1 MKKIVV
7 GTVAMLSL
15 AGVSGQVSA
24 TEPTA
29 IKTSTVGT
37 ESSVQA
43 QAETQI
49 AAVTSLSTP
58 QEGQKNRSSGNFSVE
73 NLPAGT
79 YALKFVVEGTN
90 SGTHFNVMKDV
101 SGGTDPTIWSNV
113 LVATLPMYKP
123 IVHSILQIHQEQT
136 PTLLLKYMLYIKK
149 QKA

>member
-1 MKKIVV
+1 MKKLVV

-24 TEPTA
+24 AESAA

-37 ESSVQA
+37 ENSIKAQA
-43 QAETQI
+43 AETQI

-79 YALKFVVEGTN
+79 YALKFVVEGAN

-113 LVATLPMYKP
+113 YSGNTTDV
-123 IVHSILQIHQEQT
+123 QT
-136 PTLLLKYMLYIKK
+136 DRSFYIANPSGTNSNFTVKVY
-149 QKA
+149 ALH

>member
-15 AGVSGQVSA
+15 SGVSGQVLA
-24 TEPTA
+24 AEPTA
-29 IKTSTVGT
+29 IKNSTVGT
-37 ESSVQA
+37 ESSVKA

-79 YALKFVVEGTN
+79 YALKFVVEGAN

-113 LVATLPMYKP
+113 YSGNTTDV
-123 IVHSILQIHQEQT
+123 QT
-136 PTLLLKYMLYIKK
+136 DRSFYIANPSGTNSNFTVKVY
-149 QKA
+149 ALH

>member
-1 MKKIVV
+1 MKKTVV
-7 GTVAMLSL
+7 GTVVMLSL

-24 TEPTA
+24 AEPTA
-29 IKTSTVGT
+29 IKVGT
-37 ESSVQA
+37 ESSVKA

-79 YALKFVVEGTN
+79 YALKFVVEGAN

-113 LVATLPMYKP
+113 YSGNTTDV
-123 IVHSILQIHQEQT
+123 QT
-136 PTLLLKYMLYIKK
+136 DRSFYIANPSGTNSNFTVKVY
-149 QKA
+149 ALH

>member
-24 TEPTA
+24 AEPTA
-29 IKTSTVGT
+29 IKVGT
-37 ESSVQA
+37 ESSVKA

-79 YALKFVVEGTN
+79 YALKFVVEGAN

-113 LVATLPMYKP
+113 YSGNTTNV
-123 IVHSILQIHQEQT
+123 QT
-136 PTLLLKYMLYIKK
+136 DRSFYIANPSGTNSNFTVKVY
-149 QKA
+149 ALH

>member
-1 MKKIVV
+1 MKKLVV

-24 TEPTA
+24 AEPAA

-37 ESSVQA
+37 ENSIKVQA
-43 QAETQI
+43 AETQI

-79 YALKFVVEGTN
+79 YALKFVVEGGN

-113 LVATLPMYKP
+113 YSGNTTDV
-123 IVHSILQIHQEQT
+123 QT
-136 PTLLLKYMLYIKK
+136 DRSFYIANPSGTNSNFTVKVY
-149 QKA
+149 ALH

>member
-24 TEPTA
+24 AEPTA
-29 IKTSTVGT
+29 IKTSTVGP
-37 ESSVQA
+37 ESSVKA

-79 YALKFVVEGTN
+79 YALKFVVEGAN

-113 LVATLPMYKP
+113 YSGNTTDV
-123 IVHSILQIHQEQT
+123 QT
-136 PTLLLKYMLYIKK
+136 DRSFYIANPSGTNSNFTVKVY
-149 QKA
+149 ALH

>member
-24 TEPTA
+24 AEPTA

-37 ESSVQA
+37 ESSVKA

-79 YALKFVVEGTN
+79 YALKFVVEGAN

-101 SGGTDPTIWSNV
+101 SGGTDSTIWSNV
-113 LVATLPMYKP
+113 YSGNTTDV
-123 IVHSILQIHQEQT
+123 QT
-136 PTLLLKYMLYIKK
+136 DRSFYIANPSGTNSNFTVKVYALY
-149 QKA
+149 

>member
-24 TEPTA
+24 AEPTA
-29 IKTSTVGT
+29 IKVGT
-37 ESSVQA
+37 ESSVKA

-49 AAVTSLSTP
+49 ASVTSLSTP
-58 QEGQKNRSSGNFSVE
+58 QEGQKNRSSGNFSIE

-79 YALKFVVEGTN
+79 YALKFVVDGAN
-90 SGTHFNVMKDV
+90 SSTHFNVMKDV

-113 LVATLPMYKP
+113 YSGNTTDV
-123 IVHSILQIHQEQT
+123 QT
-136 PTLLLKYMLYIKK
+136 DRSFYIANPSGTNSNFTVKVY
-149 QKA
+149 ALH

>member
-15 AGVSGQVSA
+15 SGVSGQVLA
-24 TEPTA
+24 AEPTA
-29 IKTSTVGT
+29 IKNSTVGT
-37 ESSVQA
+37 ESSVKA

-113 LVATLPMYKP
+113 YSGNTTDV
-123 IVHSILQIHQEQT
+123 QT
-136 PTLLLKYMLYIKK
+136 DRSFYIANPSGTNSNFTVKVY
-149 QKA
+149 ALH

>member
-24 TEPTA
+24 AEPTA
-29 IKTSTVGT
+29 IKVGT
-37 ESSVQA
+37 ESSVKA

-49 AAVTSLSTP
+49 AAVPSLSTP

-79 YALKFVVEGTN
+79 YALKFVVEGAN

-113 LVATLPMYKP
+113 YSGNTTDV
-123 IVHSILQIHQEQT
+123 QT
-136 PTLLLKYMLYIKK
+136 DRSFYIANPSGTNSNFTVKVY
-149 QKA
+149 ALH

>member
-1 MKKIVV
+1 MKKIGV
-7 GTVAMLSL
+7 GTVAMLPL

-24 TEPTA
+24 TEPTT

-113 LVATLPMYKP
+113 YSGNTTDV
-123 IVHSILQIHQEQT
+123 QT
-136 PTLLLKYMLYIKK
+136 DRSFYIANPSGTNSNFTVKVY
-149 QKA
+149 ALH

>member
-24 TEPTA
+24 AEPTA
-29 IKTSTVGT
+29 IKTSTVGN
-37 ESSVQA
+37 ESSVKA

-79 YALKFVVEGTN
+79 YALKFVVEGAN

-113 LVATLPMYKP
+113 YSGNTTDV
-123 IVHSILQIHQEQT
+123 QT
-136 PTLLLKYMLYIKK
+136 DRSFYIANPSGTNSNFTVKVY
-149 QKA
+149 ALH

>member
-1 MKKIVV
+1 M
-7 GTVAMLSL
+7 GS
-15 AGVSGQVSA
+15 
-24 TEPTA
+24 
-29 IKTSTVGT
+29 
-37 ESSVQA
+37 ESSVKA

-79 YALKFVVEGTN
+79 YALKFVVEGAN

-113 LVATLPMYKP
+113 YSGNTTDV
-123 IVHSILQIHQEQT
+123 QT
-136 PTLLLKYMLYIKK
+136 DRSFYIANPSGTNSNFTVKVY
-149 QKA
+149 ALH